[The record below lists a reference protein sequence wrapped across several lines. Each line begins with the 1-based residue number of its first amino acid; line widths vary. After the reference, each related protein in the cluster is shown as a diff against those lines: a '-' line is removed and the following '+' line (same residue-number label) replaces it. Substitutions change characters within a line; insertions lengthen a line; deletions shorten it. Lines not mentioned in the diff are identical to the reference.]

1 MMQDSKSAQLYVGCP
16 IWSFKGW
23 VGNFYPEKT
32 KASEYLREYGRR
44 LNANEGN
51 TTFYA
56 VPAKTTIEQWAAAT
70 PETFR
75 FCFKVPKAISHSGAL
90 AEHAAAAEEFV
101 RVMGQLGPRLGP
113 MFLQLPPSYPPA
125 MMQDL
130 RTFLDAWPR
139 GARLGVEVRH
149 PGWFDA
155 ANNQQLNQ
163 LLADRHMARVVID
176 TRPIRSLDGDR
187 VLEGSVYQTLL
198 TARRRK
204 PNVPVL
210 PERTTDFLF
219 VRYIGHPKIDMND
232 ALLDEWA
239 GYLASQIEQGAEPYV
254 ICHSPENLTAPWLC
268 RELHARVA
276 RSVKIQPLPWDA
288 LDSAEYEQ
296 SRLV

>member
-1 MMQDSKSAQLYVGCP
+1 MQDKMSAQLYVGCP

-56 VPAKTTIEQWAAAT
+56 VPAQTTLEQWAAAT

-90 AEHAAAAEEFV
+90 ADHAPAAQEFV
-101 RVMGQLGPRLGP
+101 RFMSQLGPRLGP
-113 MFLQLPPSYPPA
+113 MFLQLPPSYSPA
-125 MMQDL
+125 KILDL
-130 RTFLDAWPR
+130 TAFLDAWPHSM
-139 GARLGVEVRH
+139 RLGVEVRH
-149 PGWFDA
+149 PGWFEPSS
-155 ANNQQLNQ
+155 NQQLNQ
-163 LLADRHMARVVID
+163 VLSERRMARVVID
-176 TRPIRSLDGDR
+176 TRPIRSLDGDSI
-187 VLEGSVYQTLL
+187 LQGSVYQTLL
-198 TARRRK
+198 AARRNK
-204 PNVPVL
+204 PNLPVL

-219 VRYIGHPKIDMND
+219 VRYIGHPQMQINEQ
-232 ALLDEWA
+232 LLDEWA
-239 GYLASQIEQGAEPYV
+239 GYLATQMEQGAEPYV

-276 RSVKIQPLPWDA
+276 RRVKMAPLPWDT
-288 LDSAEYEQ
+288 LDSTEYEQ